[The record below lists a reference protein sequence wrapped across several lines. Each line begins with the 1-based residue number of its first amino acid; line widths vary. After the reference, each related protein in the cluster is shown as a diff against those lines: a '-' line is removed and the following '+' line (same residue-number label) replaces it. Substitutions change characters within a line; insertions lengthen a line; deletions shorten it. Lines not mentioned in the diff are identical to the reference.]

1 MSVKLLLAGRRGGDA
16 PLLSPAENVRPW
28 LRQAERWFQQSARE
42 WLESSHLGIGP
53 EGAPVLRLRLH
64 PAAGEV
70 SLLATTRG
78 RLVVSAETTAVGPGY
93 HVFLCDLLKAL
104 GHALDI
110 HWADADEAMGVGDP
124 TGYFHTDDAG
134 PVEVHMLAWL
144 QDSVGQVLRMR
155 SRGESGFAMSMRF
168 GHTFEYPG
176 ALLTPLGP
184 RDERW
189 MRRVYEDPRLGMDVF
204 PWWKQG
210 VGAHSRLGRALCRL
224 WTEVVWRPPLLEEER
239 RLLRDVARTLE
250 LAWREDPE
258 QPYPFREWREVLGYL
273 GMGGTLAEVVHGQAE
288 SRPGR
293 GPSIGYRRGSV
304 HVALPEGWEI
314 RIPGSL
320 AEAHLEDGT
329 WVARDHRRSV
339 RFVPLEDGAEDSLAA
354 TQAERRAMELEHRG
368 ERVSGRASLHMEP
381 GECRL
386 TAVCSSGRHRAL
398 CVVSFDDPEEEDWA
412 LGTWRSLD
420 HAAAA

>member
-1 MSVKLLLAGRRGGDA
+1 MSVKLLLAGRRGGDV
-16 PLLSPAENVRPW
+16 PFTSSPDNSRAW
-28 LRQAERWFQQSARE
+28 LGQVEQWFQDNARE
-42 WLESSHLGIGP
+42 WLESSHLGTGP
-53 EGAPVLRLRLH
+53 HGAPLLRLRLH

-70 SLLATTRG
+70 SILAASGAR
-78 RLVVSAETTAVGPGY
+78 VVISAETTAVGPGY
-93 HVFLCDLLKAL
+93 HVFLCDLLKGMGQAL
-104 GHALDI
+104 QL
-110 HWADADEAMGVGDP
+110 HWAEADEAMGVGDP
-124 TGYFHTDDAG
+124 TGYFHTGDAG

-144 QDSVGQVLRMR
+144 QESVGQVLRLR
-155 SRGESGFAMSMRF
+155 SRGQSGFAMSMRF

-189 MRRVYEDPRLGMDVF
+189 MRCVYEDPRVGMDVF

-210 VGAHSRLGRALCRL
+210 VGAKARLGRALCRL
-224 WTEVVWRPPLLEEER
+224 WTEVVWRPPLLKEER
-239 RLLRDVARTLE
+239 RLMREVARALE

-258 QPYPFREWREVLGYL
+258 LAYPWREWREVLGYL
-273 GMGGTLAEVVHGQAE
+273 GVGGTLAELVHRHAAFHAAK
-288 SRPGR
+288 
-293 GPSIGYRRGSV
+293 GPPIGYRRGSV
-304 HVALPEGWEI
+304 QVALPAGWEI

-339 RFVPLEDGAEDSLAA
+339 RFVPLEDAAEDGLVP
-354 TQAERRAMELEHRG
+354 TTAERRAMELEYRG

-420 HAAAA
+420 HAVAA

>member
-1 MSVKLLLAGRRGGDA
+1 MSVKLLLAGRRGGDV
-16 PLLSPAENVRPW
+16 PFTSSPDNSRAW
-28 LRQAERWFQQSARE
+28 LRQVEQWFQDNARE
-42 WLESSHLGIGP
+42 WLEGSHLSAGP
-53 EGAPVLRLRLH
+53 HGAPLLRLRLH

-70 SLLATTRG
+70 SILAASGAR
-78 RLVVSAETTAVGPGY
+78 VVISAETTAVGPGY
-93 HVFLCDLLKAL
+93 HVFLCDLLKAM
-104 GHALDI
+104 GQALHL
-110 HWADADEAMGVGDP
+110 HWAEPDEAMGVGDP

-144 QDSVGQVLRMR
+144 QESVGQVLRLR
-155 SRGESGFAMSMRF
+155 SRGQSGFAMSMRF

-189 MRRVYEDPRLGMDVF
+189 MRRVYEDPRVGMDVF

-210 VGAHSRLGRALCRL
+210 VGAQARLGRALCRL
-224 WTEVVWRPPLLEEER
+224 WTEVVWRPPLLQEER
-239 RLLRDVARTLE
+239 RLMREVARALE

-258 QPYPFREWREVLGYL
+258 LAYPWREWREVLGYL
-273 GMGGTLAEVVHGQAE
+273 GVGGTLAELVHRHAAFHAAK
-288 SRPGR
+288 
-293 GPSIGYRRGSV
+293 GPPIGYRRGAV
-304 HVALPEGWEI
+304 QVALPAGWEI

-339 RFVPLEDGAEDSLAA
+339 RFVPLEDATEDGLVPTS
-354 TQAERRAMELEHRG
+354 AERRAMELEHRG

-420 HAAAA
+420 HAVAA